1 MTKKKSEDSYN
12 KHSLRDMIA
21 NSRRINNNIVGKP
34 HREPSA
40 PSGEEEEEEII
51 PANMKVAELKAALD
65 EAGIAYKPSDKKD
78 DLVQLYSDYL
88 ADNSEE
94 EEEEEGAGEGGEGDG
109 GEGEGAGGGA
119 GEE

>member
-21 NSRRINNNIVGKP
+21 NSRRINNNIAGKP

-40 PSGEEEEEEII
+40 PDTEEEEEEII
-51 PANMKVAELKAALD
+51 PANMTVAELKTALD
-65 EAGIAYKPSDKKD
+65 EAGIAYKSSDKKD

-88 ADNSEE
+88 ADDQGSEE
-94 EEEEEGAGEGGEGDG
+94 EEEEEAGSEGGEGAD
-109 GEGEGAGGGA
+109 GA

>member
-21 NSRRINNNIVGKP
+21 NSRRINNNIAGKP

-40 PSGEEEEEEII
+40 PDNEEEEEEII
-51 PANMKVAELKAALD
+51 PANMTVPALKAALD
-65 EAGIAYKPSDKKD
+65 EAGIAYKSSDKKD

-88 ADNSEE
+88 ADNGGEE
-94 EEEEEGAGEGGEGDG
+94 EEEEEEEEAG
-109 GEGEGAGGGA
+109 GEGAGAG